1 MTHIASQASLKDL
14 FSLYNSEL
22 QLIDF
27 SEDLARTYRS
37 AAVAGCLIWQIYPE
51 LLEEE
56 HSQAVSSVN
65 SGGKPRSVV
74 LPAMNG
80 TQRILSLFHSARGFG
95 VLETRNVSKA
105 TDRNDGQSTLL
116 YQAMHDALTGLP
128 NRRQFSEDLQFAL
141 QMIWSV
147 DGIALMQLD
156 LDDFKPVND
165 TLGHGAGD
173 TVLRLAADRIRAELG
188 PGEVVYRLAGDEFAV
203 ILASG
208 EQPAGAERLGAL
220 LVASFKRPFN
230 VDGIALFVGTS
241 IGIAVAPND
250 GTTSEQLM
258 KAADVALYA
267 AKKEGRGRAATFD
280 SRMLEILEHREL
292 LRRSLRMAL
301 EQKQF
306 FLEYQPLTEHGTIVG
321 FEALLRWRHPLLG
334 VIPPDAFIPM
344 AERDGLMAE
353 VGSWVLGEA
362 CREALNWPE
371 SFTVAV
377 NVSSA
382 EFLSSS
388 LTDRISE
395 LLDVIGMPAERLEL
409 EITETVL
416 LDRTI
421 DNLDTLNTLNLM
433 GIKISLDDFG
443 TEYSS
448 LSYLKN
454 FPFDSIK
461 IDKYFIKDLHE
472 DTKSQSIVKFI
483 IGLAHGLGMQ
493 VTAEGVETVLQANW
507 LEREGC
513 DRMQG
518 YLFSR
523 PLGPDQL
530 PELIA
535 ASRVSRVQ
543 GDSAGSSPH
552 LPGED
557 FNSKR

>member
-1 MTHIASQASLKDL
+1 MTHVASQAPLKDL

-22 QLIDF
+22 HLIDC
-27 SEDLARTYRS
+27 SDGLTHTYGLS
-37 AAVAGCLIWQIYPE
+37 AVADHQIWQIYPE
-51 LLEEE
+51 LLAEE
-56 HSQAVSSVN
+56 HLQAVNSVN
-65 SGGKPRSVV
+65 SGGKPRNIV

-80 TQRILSLFHSARGFG
+80 TQRILSLFHSAGGLG
-95 VLETRNVSKA
+95 VLEARNVSKGP
-105 TDRNDGQSTLL
+105 DPQDGQSTLL
-116 YQAMHDALTGLP
+116 YQATHDALTGLP

-141 QMIWSV
+141 QMIPSV
-147 DGIALMQLD
+147 GGIALMQLD

-165 TLGHGAGD
+165 TLGHSAGD
-173 TVLRLAADRIRAELG
+173 TVLRLAAERIRSELG
-188 PGEVVYRLAGDEFAV
+188 AGEAVYRLAGDEFAV
-203 ILASG
+203 ILAHG
-208 EQPAGAERLGAL
+208 NQPEGAERLGAL
-220 LVASFKRPFN
+220 LVASFKRPFS

-241 IGIAVAPND
+241 VGIAVAPND

-267 AKKEGRGRAATFD
+267 AKKEGRGRSATFD
-280 SRMLEILEHREL
+280 SMMLEILEQREL

-321 FEALLRWRHPLLG
+321 FEALLRWRHPILG

-353 VGSWVLGEA
+353 VGLWVLGEA
-362 CREALNWPE
+362 CREALKWPM
-371 SFTVAV
+371 SYTVAV

-382 EFLSSS
+382 EFLTSS

-395 LLDVIGMPAERLEL
+395 LLDLIGMPAERLEL

-461 IDKYFIKDLHE
+461 IDKYFIADLHE
-472 DTKSQSIVKFI
+472 DSKSQSIVKFI

-523 PLGPDQL
+523 PVGAAKLPD
-530 PELIA
+530 LIA
-535 ASRVSRVQ
+535 ASE
-543 GDSAGSSPH
+543 
-552 LPGED
+552 L
-557 FNSKR
+557 SKV

>member
-1 MTHIASQASLKDL
+1 MTNVASQASLTDL

-22 QLIDF
+22 QLIDY
-27 SEDLARTYRS
+27 SEELARTYRS
-37 AAVAGCLIWQIYPE
+37 TAVEGCQIWQIYPE
-51 LLEEE
+51 LLGDE
-56 HSQAVSSVN
+56 HAQAVHSVN
-65 SGGKPRSVV
+65 SGGKPRSIV

-95 VLETRNVSKA
+95 VLETRNISKA
-105 TDRNDGQSTLL
+105 TERNDGQSTLL

-173 TVLRLAADRIRAELG
+173 TVLKLAADRIRAELG

-203 ILASG
+203 ILANG
-208 EQPAGAERLGAL
+208 DQPAGAERLGAL

-241 IGIAVAPND
+241 IGIAVAPGD

-292 LRRSLRMAL
+292 LRRTLRMAL

-353 VGSWVLGEA
+353 VGLWVLGEA
-362 CREALNWPE
+362 CREALKWPE

-382 EFLSSS
+382 EFLTSS

-395 LLDVIGMPAERLEL
+395 LLDLIGMPAERLEL

-493 VTAEGVETVLQANW
+493 VTAEGVETALQANW

-523 PLGPDQL
+523 PVGAEQL

-535 ASRVSRVQ
+535 ASEVSRV
-543 GDSAGSSPH
+543 
-552 LPGED
+552 
-557 FNSKR
+557 